1 MKNITQAFVTY
12 HGCGNCYVDETNKI
26 VLKGRRCINPTHNP
40 FSKNLVDVRNKVQTR
55 AQIKS
60 KVKADRN
67 FVRRYQKYLR
77 AFSESKDYFS
87 SDDFSSNYPSTSED
101 ESDNESTTCNASVTE
116 HNVSDTELNTGENL
130 IIDENIK
137 NELEHEHPLSCS
149 CTETQTLN
157 NTQNPDNKNEK
168 LQQEAETNNKILPFN
183 I

>member
-1 MKNITQAFVTY
+1 MKNITQTFITY
-12 HGCGNCYVDETNKI
+12 HGCGYCYIDETNKI
-26 VLKGRRCINPTHNP
+26 VPKGRRCINLTHNL
-40 FSKNLVDVRNKVQTR
+40 FWKNRVDVRNKVQTR

-77 AFSESKDYFS
+77 VFLKSKDYFS
-87 SDDFSSNYPSTSED
+87 SDHFSSNYSSTSED

-116 HNVSDTELNTGENL
+116 HDVSDTELNTGKNL

-137 NELEHEHPLSCS
+137 NEHEHEHPLSCS